1 MGYLF
6 YMIKKTF
13 SYFWSVRHQF
23 TKYFI
28 VGISGVFLD
37 LATLIFF
44 KEFFGFNATVAV
56 VCNQILMLT
65 YNFLLNKYWS
75 FKNKEIPQKQIV
87 RYLILAG
94 FNYFFS
100 VGVMYLFNHLVNYDY
115 RLVRISTIAVMV
127 LWNFFLYKYWV
138 YREVKSL

>member
-1 MGYLF
+1 
-6 YMIKKTF
+6 MIKKTLQ
-13 SYFWSVRHQF
+13 YAWSVRHQF

-65 YNFLLNKYWS
+65 YNFILNKYWS
-75 FKNKEIPQKQIV
+75 FKNKEIPHK
-87 RYLILAG
+87 
-94 FNYFFS
+94 
-100 VGVMYLFNHLVNYDY
+100 
-115 RLVRISTIAVMV
+115 
-127 LWNFFLYKYWV
+127 
-138 YREVKSL
+138 

>member
-1 MGYLF
+1 
-6 YMIKKTF
+6 MIKKTF

-23 TKYFI
+23 TKYLI

-115 RLVRISTIAVMV
+115 RLVRIATIAVMV

>member
-115 RLVRISTIAVMV
+115 RLVRIATIAVMV

>member
-1 MGYLF
+1 MQF
-6 YMIKKTF
+6 KKIF
-13 SYFWSVRHQF
+13 LYAWSVRHQF

-65 YNFLLNKYWS
+65 YNFILNKYWS
-75 FKNKEIPQKQIV
+75 FKNKEIPHKQIV

-94 FNYFFS
+94 FNYLFS
-100 VGVMYLFNHLVNYDY
+100 VGMMYSFNHLINYDY
-115 RLVRISTIAVMV
+115 RLVRIATIAVMV

-138 YREVKSL
+138 YKEDVIV

>member
-1 MGYLF
+1 
-6 YMIKKTF
+6 MIKKTF

-115 RLVRISTIAVMV
+115 RLVRIATIAVMV